1 MKRIILL
8 LIMVIILL
16 VGSTS
21 YAMDRNS
28 VIAVMDFGTRPGAS
42 EKEISLNQAEHITSE
57 YVIDRLVND
66 NCFQVVEKDF
76 VMKQIKQANIKTVGL
91 IDPDT
96 AKSIGEML
104 KVKYIFYGNITNVS
118 LSDVGTS
125 IGGTGLTKSTV
136 KAHIV
141 GRVMDVD
148 SGNIIYMVKGDGKS
162 ASTFTKIP
170 GVLAGTISFGTYK
183 VTQDSVHNAIQK
195 AAYAMVDELNKRIK

>member
-1 MKRIILL
+1 
-8 LIMVIILL
+8 MVIILL
-16 VGSTS
+16 VDSTS

-162 ASTFTKIP
+162 ASTFTKVP

>member
-162 ASTFTKIP
+162 ASTFTKVP